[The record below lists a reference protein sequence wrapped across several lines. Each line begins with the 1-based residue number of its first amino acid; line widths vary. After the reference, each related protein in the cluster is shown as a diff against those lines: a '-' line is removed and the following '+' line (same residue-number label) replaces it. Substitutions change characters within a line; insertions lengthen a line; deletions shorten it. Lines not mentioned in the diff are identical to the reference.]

1 VRLHRLLSITMML
14 INRRR
19 VTAPQLSEHFGV
31 SIRTIYRDIEAIE
44 SAGIPVIS
52 YQGHE
57 GGFCIMDNY
66 RLSRQ
71 LLTFEDM
78 LSILST
84 LKGVNGSLQ
93 NRELNDVIEKIE
105 CLIPEEREEEFERR
119 IEQVAF
125 DMVPWSNNKKWNDNF
140 HLINRA
146 VTEQKL
152 ISFNYTSYQSAT
164 GRRAVE
170 PMTLLFKVNC
180 WYLFGYCLMR
190 NDYRLFKLSRM
201 REISILDE
209 RFIRRN
215 GSWRDSIAT
224 GDSSVNRPQIRLELL
239 FKARARIKVEEYFEP
254 EQMTILENG
263 DFSVIVTMPDDE
275 WVHSWLLSYGDEVE
289 VLSPEHIRNRF
300 MEILKKINDTYLT

>member
-1 VRLHRLLSITMML
+1 MML

-31 SIRTIYRDIEAIE
+31 SIRTIYRDIGAIE
-44 SAGIPVIS
+44 SAGIPVMS

-71 LLTFEDM
+71 LLTFEDI

-84 LKGVNGSLQ
+84 LKGVNRSLQ

-119 IEQVAF
+119 SEQVAF
-125 DMVPWSNNKKWNDNF
+125 DMVPWSSGERWNDHF
-140 HLINRA
+140 RLLNRA
-146 VTEQKL
+146 VTEQRL
-152 ISFNYTSYQSAT
+152 VSFTYTSYQSAT
-164 GRRAVE
+164 GRRTVE

-180 WYLFGYCLMR
+180 WYLFGYCLIR

-215 GSWRDSIAT
+215 GFWRDSITNEDPAA
-224 GDSSVNRPQIRLELL
+224 GRPHIRLELI
-239 FKARARIKVEEYFEP
+239 FKARARVKVEEFFEP
-254 EQMTILENG
+254 EQMGSLENG
-263 DFSVIVTMPDDE
+263 DLSVAVTMPDDD

-289 VLSPEHIRNRF
+289 ILRPAHVRKRF
-300 MEILKKINDTYLT
+300 MDIVKKINNIYLT